1 VIDRLL
7 TFLRG
12 LRLLRHPELIRR
24 LGEIRSAEAEID
36 ELRRRNPGA
45 KISSDAIIDAWR
57 EGTLRLAPG
66 SQVERGTMLNLGD
79 AHNGYGTLI
88 VGERT
93 WIGPYNNIR
102 LAAGATIRIGAGC
115 LISQFCTIVG
125 ANHTIS
131 RDVKIADAP
140 SALSPRDVTIGDDVW
155 LGAGAIVLPGV
166 TIGDGAVIG
175 AGSVVTHS
183 VGACEI
189 FAGNPARKIG
199 ERPE

>member
-1 VIDRLL
+1 MIK

-12 LRLLRHPELIRR
+12 LRLLRHPALVHR
-24 LGEIRSAEAEID
+24 LGELQIALADIE

-45 KISSDAIIDAWR
+45 QVSSEAIIDGWR
-57 EGTLRLAPG
+57 EGTLQLAPG
-66 SQVERGTMLNLGD
+66 AQVERGTILNLGD

-93 WIGPYNNIR
+93 WIGQYNNIR
-102 LAAGATIRIGAGC
+102 LADGATVRIGAGC

-125 ANHTIS
+125 ANHQIA

-140 SALSPRDVTIGDDVW
+140 SAREPRDVTIGDDVW
-155 LGAGAIVLPGV
+155 LGAGTIVLPGV

-175 AGSVVTHS
+175 AGSVVTRL
-183 VGACEI
+183 VQPYEI
-189 FAGNPARKIG
+189 HAGNPARKIG
-199 ERPE
+199 ERT

>member
-1 VIDRLL
+1 VSLL
-7 TFLRG
+7 TLFRG
-12 LRLLRHPELIRR
+12 LRILRHPELVRR
-24 LGEIRSAEAEID
+24 LGEIRGAELAIE

-45 KISSDAIIDAWR
+45 RISSDAIIDGA
-57 EGTLRLAPG
+57 EQGTLRLAPG

-93 WIGPYNNIR
+93 WIGPYNNLR
-102 LAAGATIRIGAGC
+102 LAGGATIRIGAGC

-125 ANHTIS
+125 ANHTIA
-131 RDVKIADAP
+131 RNVKIAEAP
-140 SALSPRDVTIGDDVW
+140 SAAEPRGVTIGDDVW
-155 LGAGAIVLPGV
+155 IGAGAIVLPGV

-175 AGSVVTHS
+175 AGSVVTRA
-183 VGACEI
+183 VGSYEI
-189 FAGNPARKIG
+189 WVGNPAHKTG